1 MIVDIFRGA
10 YQESNLHIAG
20 SRESPRSKGKGY
32 YCIMMT
38 SHLSWVTRGTLSMSQ
53 CQPVPRKVHQPP
65 IVIIFIEVNIKGIF
79 STCCQN
85 WQFNFY
91 NNSGRRLNSL
101 LHENYFLLR
110 AHLNSRPLV
119 VDIHYYPRLRKTAV
133 GVVTAVVAAEAGCCC
148 CRGKVRLRPRRLA
161 ADYWHNWWQAVVKK
175 WLGGV
180 AEADTGLRHTVKQPP
195 RRFTVPGEGPY

>member
-1 MIVDIFRGA
+1 MIVDILRGP
-10 YQESNLHIAG
+10 YQESNLYIAG
-20 SRESPRSKGKGY
+20 SRESPRSKGKVSAWSWSRY

-38 SHLSWVTRGTLSMSQ
+38 SHLSWVTIRTLSMSP

-119 VDIHYYPRLRKTAV
+119 VDIHYYPRLRK
-133 GVVTAVVAAEAGCCC
+133 
-148 CRGKVRLRPRRLA
+148 
-161 ADYWHNWWQAVVKK
+161 
-175 WLGGV
+175 
-180 AEADTGLRHTVKQPP
+180 
-195 RRFTVPGEGPY
+195 